1 MGLSGAE
8 DEENNQRLIDFL
20 KDQHGDIALEF
31 SLSSDAIV
39 AVAASFQ
46 NGKDMLCLCDFTNE
60 LFH

>member
-20 KDQHGDIALEF
+20 KDQHGDIAVEF
-31 SLSSDAIV
+31 LVSSDAVI

-46 NGKDMLCLCDFTNE
+46 NGENILCFQSSWQ
-60 LFH
+60 

>member
-31 SLSSDAIV
+31 SLSSDAVV

-46 NGKDMLCLCDFTNE
+46 NGEDMLCLCNSISTN
-60 LFH
+60 L